1 MIDIADLP
9 VLAVIAILYILA
21 FFAATWPLDRY

>member
-9 VLAVIAILYILA
+9 VLAVIAFLYILA
-21 FFAATWPLDRY
+21 FLAAMWPMDRY